1 MSEAA
6 NGFLAAMGELYSQSL
21 AAWQG
26 AARSAFAPSAEGAR
40 PAAMPGPLA
49 DFAAA
54 FSGLGPGARPG
65 GEAAALPKFGSQAE
79 LLQALGE
86 AWMIAAGSAMR
97 YGQTMFEVQSRY
109 QGNVMRSGGTA
120 PLSDRDM
127 TEHFRA
133 FLREAGEAAS
143 RETRRL
149 QMELDMLG
157 EKVARAADQANPAAG
172 PLTPRPYKAK
182 P

>member
-1 MSEAA
+1 MSESA
-6 NGFLAAMGELYSQSL
+6 NGFLTAIGDFYSQSL
-21 AAWQG
+21 AAWQN
-26 AARSAFAPSAEGAR
+26 AARGAFAPNAA
-40 PAAMPGPLA
+40 AAMPAPLA

-54 FSGLGPGARPG
+54 FGGLGAAQRPA
-65 GEAAALPKFGSQAE
+65 GEAASLPKFGAQTE

-97 YGQTMFEVQSRY
+97 YGQGMFEVQSRY
-109 QGNVMRSGGTA
+109 QGNLMRAGGAA
-120 PLSDRDM
+120 PLSDREM

-157 EKVARAADQANPAAG
+157 EKVARAADQANPAPG